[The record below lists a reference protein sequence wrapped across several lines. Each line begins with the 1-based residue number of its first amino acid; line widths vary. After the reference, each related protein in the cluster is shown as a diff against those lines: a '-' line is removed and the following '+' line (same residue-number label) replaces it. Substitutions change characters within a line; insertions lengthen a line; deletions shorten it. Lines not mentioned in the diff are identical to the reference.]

1 MDERLHAW
9 FGHLERVNR
18 LAFGAKLLWLTEG
31 KPSLP
36 ELVARTL
43 GDTGMRLPPTGTD
56 FSLKLNTRRPSR
68 TVGGVELN
76 QVRQWSQVQVV
87 AESVMGGTPMTW
99 DKHGVDL
106 DLDINSVPAGIEAG
120 NLFVLYREL
129 KDLGE
134 SFAAD
139 GETFA

>member
-1 MDERLHAW
+1 
-9 FGHLERVNR
+9 
-18 LAFGAKLLWLTEG
+18 
-31 KPSLP
+31 
-36 ELVARTL
+36 
-43 GDTGMRLPPTGTD
+43 
-56 FSLKLNTRRPSR
+56 
-68 TVGGVELN
+68 
-76 QVRQWSQVQVV
+76 
-87 AESVMGGTPMTW
+87 MTW